1 MAPLCIE
8 EHSAGGQAV
17 QAEGG
22 KLAGVRVCSWWQQEG
37 SRAKIL
43 GDFLRNMA
51 TCLRRS
57 SQPGLPAPGS
67 TSGRRL
73 IRTPNPDPCTMASS
87 RVTAARQAEGVQIS

>member
-8 EHSAGGQAV
+8 EHSAGGQAL
-17 QAEGG
+17 QTEGG
-22 KLAGVRVCSWWQQEG
+22 KV
-37 SRAKIL
+37 AKIL
-43 GDFLRNMA
+43 GDFLRNVA
-51 TCLRRS
+51 TCLCCS

-73 IRTPNPDPCTMASS
+73 ICTPNPDPCTRASS